1 MYTRGILMN
10 FNFGLKVAATLL
22 ILAIAPFATAQQ
34 EETPGSEIERSV
46 PDNPGGIIPQP
57 PDPSTLTP
65 SQDQQ
70 FTPDLIIISGRVI
83 KDDGS
88 PPPFGTVIE
97 RDCGGVVIK
106 EELVDSNGNFN
117 FVVGDEHRAGN
128 LFPDATENFST
139 DGAVTGGT
147 SAYSQRS
154 QRRMLK
160 RNYPEDLPVCVVQ
173 ASYAGYQST
182 IARLGFGQTSG
193 YIDVGTIVIYPVTRE
208 KGTVVSAAN
217 LGVPDR
223 ARNELEKGLNALE
236 KNDFEKAEKHY
247 RAAIKEYPEYAH
259 AWVELG
265 WLHQKR
271 QNYEAAR
278 KAYKEALKLDKFY
291 VNPHIR
297 LAQLSAIEAKWR
309 EAEKYSDKAL
319 ELDPSSFPEAYF
331 FNALA
336 KYNLNQLNSAEDCIR
351 RGIRLDKE
359 NKVPKMHLVL
369 ANILSKKNDPRGSVN
384 AMRRYLEIKPDAS
397 DADQIRS
404 LLKRYEKITE
414 NLPAIPP
421 KD

>member
-1 MYTRGILMN
+1 MN
-10 FNFGLKVAATLL
+10 LSFGLKITVLLL
-22 ILAIAPFATAQQ
+22 ILAITPFAAAQQ
-34 EETPGSEIERSV
+34 EEVPGNGVEGSV
-46 PDNPGGIIPQP
+46 PDNPGRIPPQTSN
-57 PDPSTLTP
+57 PSTSTP
-65 SQDQQ
+65 SEDQQ
-70 FTPDLIIISGRVI
+70 LTPDLIIISGRVI

-117 FVVGDEHRAGN
+117 FVVGDRHRAGG

-139 DGAVTGGT
+139 DGAVVGGT
-147 SAYSQRS
+147 SAYSQRN
-154 QRRMLK
+154 QQRMLK

-217 LGVPDR
+217 LGVPDS
-223 ARNELEKGLNALE
+223 ARNELEKGRNALG

-247 RAAIKEYPEYAH
+247 RAAITEYPEYAH

-265 WLHQKR
+265 WLYQKR

-278 KAYKEALKLDKFY
+278 NAYKEALELDKYY
-291 VNPHIR
+291 VNPYIR
-297 LAQLSAIEAKWR
+297 LAQLSAIEANWR
-309 EAEKYSDKAL
+309 ESEKYSGKAL

-331 FNALA
+331 LNALA

-369 ANILSKKNDPRGSVN
+369 ANILSKKNDPRGSLN

-404 LLKRYEKITE
+404 LVKRYEDITQ
-414 NLPAIPP
+414 NLPAVLP
-421 KD
+421 KE